1 MHTDK
6 TNCLITDTHCK
17 LLNNKKSQ
25 YKMFTTPVIFA
36 GAAKTL
42 GALIFNL
49 ILGQKYSFVTLK
61 ACLN

>member
-1 MHTDK
+1 
-6 TNCLITDTHCK
+6 
-17 LLNNKKSQ
+17 
-25 YKMFTTPVIFA
+25 MFTTPVVFA